1 MKKIINKKMYDTET
15 AQVVG
20 EWSNGYPCRD
30 CRAIEETLYRKQNGE
45 FFLHGWGGAN
55 TRYAEWKGDM
65 VYDGDLI
72 LPLTFDEA
80 REWVHKHLN
89 GDKYEEIFGILDEGD
104 NNRTFLTITLPALKA
119 AALQEAAEKAGMSLS
134 DFIDTQINIG

>member
-1 MKKIINKKMYDTET
+1 
-15 AQVVG
+15 
-20 EWSNGYPCRD
+20 
-30 CRAIEETLYRKQNGE
+30 
-45 FFLHGWGGAN
+45 
-55 TRYAEWKGDM
+55 M
-65 VYDGDLI
+65 VYDGYAI
-72 LPLTFDEA
+72 KPLTFDEA